1 MGEVRVFSYS
11 VDMDIDAVEALL
23 AGLVE
28 ALCESPQQS
37 DGGEDMRRI
46 AEELAALPIGER
58 LVLPLD
64 VETDDKDDPPRL
76 ALVLHRSG
84 SSDCTLLV
92 LSDDEDLLSEVTVL
106 TRRLLAAPSR
116 GQIVSDD

>member
-23 AGLVE
+23 AGLIE
-28 ALCESPQQS
+28 ALCESPQEN
-37 DGGEDMRRI
+37 DGGDDVRRI
-46 AEELAALPIGER
+46 AEDLAALPIGER

-64 VETDDKDDPPRL
+64 VETDDEGDPPRL
-76 ALVLHRSG
+76 VLVLHRSG
-84 SSDCTLLV
+84 PSDCTLLI
-92 LSDDEDLLSEVTVL
+92 LSDDEDLVSEVTVL

-116 GQIVSDD
+116 GQIASGD

>member
-11 VDMDIDAVEALL
+11 VDIDIDAVEALL

-28 ALCESPQQS
+28 ALCGSPQQS
-37 DGGEDMRRI
+37 AGDDDVRRI
-46 AEELAALPIGER
+46 AEELAALPMGER

-64 VETDDKDDPPRL
+64 VDTEGEDDPPRL

-84 SSDCTLLV
+84 SSACTLLV

-106 TRRLLAAPSR
+106 TRRLLDAPSR
-116 GQIVSDD
+116 DRAAFDD